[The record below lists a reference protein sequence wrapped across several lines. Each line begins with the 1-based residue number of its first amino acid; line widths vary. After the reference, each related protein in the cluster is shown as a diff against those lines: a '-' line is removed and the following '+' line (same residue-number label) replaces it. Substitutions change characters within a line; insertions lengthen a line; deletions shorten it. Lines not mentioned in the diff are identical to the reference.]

1 MSNIADLEQK
11 LIDGIYHG
19 ACDPEELEQAIKLIG
34 KYFGSSGVFLGEFDR
49 TNPEAQFTVGAGTID
64 AAFMRG
70 YAQYADV
77 DPAPS
82 QFTALP
88 TGTATTTDRMFSPA
102 FLRSCVF
109 LNEFFRPNGIEGTL
123 GAPLLSAAGRFAMIG
138 VHQGTGQ
145 DSFDDEHLIRLERL
159 TPHLTRAL
167 QIRRLFLQ
175 RQTRHEL
182 LEAIVNR
189 NAAGVVALSGEGA
202 SLFVNT
208 AAQAIAGERDGLSLD
223 RQGRLLP
230 TDRAAAKHLTKLQTD
245 VLRGGPGELVHV
257 KRPSGRPAYVVL
269 VSPLPPTE
277 DILLRTRRGIL
288 IVIHD
293 PSRRIVAAEQRI
305 ARLLQVPLGAAK
317 VVDALLAGIELKDY
331 AEREGISMN
340 TVKFHLKTA
349 FERTGSRSQ
358 TDLVRRTLL
367 AINDLGP

>member
-1 MSNIADLEQK
+1 M
-11 LIDGIYHG
+11 
-19 ACDPEELEQAIKLIG
+19 
-34 KYFGSSGVFLGEFDR
+34 
-49 TNPEAQFTVGAGTID
+49 
-64 AAFMRG
+64 
-70 YAQYADV
+70 
-77 DPAPS
+77 
-82 QFTALP
+82 
-88 TGTATTTDRMFSPA
+88 
-102 FLRSCVF
+102 
-109 LNEFFRPNGIEGTL
+109 
-123 GAPLLSAAGRFAMIG
+123 
-138 VHQGTGQ
+138 
-145 DSFDDEHLIRLERL
+145 
-159 TPHLTRAL
+159 
-167 QIRRLFLQ
+167 Q

-189 NAAGVVALSGEGA
+189 NVAGVVALSSDGP

-208 AAQAIAGERDGLSLD
+208 AARAIAGERDGLSLD
-223 RQGRLLP
+223 PQGR
-230 TDRAAAKHLTKLQTD
+230 TVADRS
-245 VLRGGPGELVHV
+245 RGGKAALNEIANGRIARRCPGGLVHV
-257 KRPSGRPAYVVL
+257 KRPSGRPAYVAL
-269 VSPLPPTE
+269 VSPLPATE
-277 DILLRTRRGIL
+277 DVLLQTRRGIL